1 MNTSGTRPAVRKPRV
16 LIIENSVDVTGA
28 ATSITRSC
36 EILRDSFEF
45 LFVLPRGSLAVG
57 LFQRKGFEVVTFPM
71 KEIRKKTW
79 ALIQYIP
86 FLLINAWRLHKLIRK
101 EKIDLVVNN
110 DFYNLIP
117 ALYRFMPGRRI
128 PYVCFVRF
136 LPSKFPARLVRL
148 WCGLHSRYASGI
160 IAVSEAVRRELPV
173 KGKVEV
179 IYNQL
184 PAEEIIYEPA
194 SSTVILYP
202 SNYIV
207 GKGHEYALESFARIA
222 DRYPAWKLLFVGSD
236 MGLQKNRDFK
246 TALIRRADDLGLHD
260 RVEWHGPSQYMG
272 LFYHD
277 AGLVLN
283 FSESESFSLTC
294 LEALFHGR
302 PLVATDCGGPAEI
315 IDAPETGL
323 LVPVADV
330 DAMTRAID
338 SLLADAPRREEMGKK
353 AYVAVRNKFSDQTT
367 VRALGEIFNR
377 SIGIKSPTFNNR

>member
-1 MNTSGTRPAVRKPRV
+1 MKTSDARPTVRKPRV

-45 LFVLPRGSLAVG
+45 LFILPSNSMAVDMV
-57 LFQRKGFEVVTFPM
+57 QRKGFEVVTFPM

-117 ALYRFMPGRRI
+117 VLCRFLPGRRI

-173 KGKVEV
+173 EGKVEV

-184 PAEEIIYEPA
+184 PAEETVYEPA

-202 SNYIV
+202 SNYIK
-207 GKGHEYALESFARIA
+207 GKGHEYALESFVRIA
-222 DRYPAWKLLFVGSD
+222 DRYPAWNLMFVGSD
-236 MGLQKNRDFK
+236 MGLKKNKDFK
-246 TALIRRADDLGLHD
+246 TALIRRAHDLGLQD
-260 RVEWHGPSQYMG
+260 RVEWRGSVQYMG
-272 LFYHD
+272 PLYRQ

-323 LVPVADV
+323 LVPVGDV
-330 DAMTRAID
+330 DAMTQAID
-338 SLLADAPRREEMGKK
+338 SLLADAPRREEMGRK

-367 VRALGEIFNR
+367 VRALGEIFTR